1 MGSSPQSYNPYR
13 LEPVRYQF
21 QEPGSPVSMQNPFS
35 TRKSRKA
42 LTASWKPFHEP
53 QSKAKENNWAI
64 VRKEEEEKKWRKEE
78 AKEKKVDTSNS
89 SPEGGTFKAPLSLK
103 LNYDDILKNWSGGSP
118 FSGEDGSPESA
129 AERGGEEREASLQ
142 RYKEKRRNRLF
153 SKKIRYEVRKV
164 NADQRPRVKA
174 SGRFVRVSSL
184 LQEASL
190 DERR

>member
-1 MGSSPQSYNPYR
+1 M
-13 LEPVRYQF
+13 VRR
-21 QEPGSPVSMQNPFS
+21 SLLQNVIAKLS
-35 TRKSRKA
+35 NIDL
-42 LTASWKPFHEP
+42 LT
-53 QSKAKENNWAI
+53 
-64 VRKEEEEKKWRKEE
+64 
-78 AKEKKVDTSNS
+78 D
-89 SPEGGTFKAPLSLK
+89 
-103 LNYDDILKNWSGGSP
+103 SG
-118 FSGEDGSPESA
+118 
-129 AERGGEEREASLQ
+129 GGEEREASLQ